1 MELWL
6 RRRPR
11 PPAALPGE
19 LYLKIFYV
27 EPFLNSQFN
36 PYLIFQYHARF
47 DFPSFSLIC
56 LHLSHKL
63 CAVLCLVAQS
73 CLTLCDPMNCNP
85 PGSSVHADSPGKNTE
100 VGCHDLCQ
108 GDLPN
113 PGVEPRSP
121 TSQADSLWS
130 EPPGKPKNT
139 GVGSLFLLQGNL
151 LTQESNRGLLHCGW
165 LLYLLSYQGSPL
177 REGSG
182 EGSWLFLC
190 RLYWPT
196 NFFASDIFIWFKNQS
211 YISLLK

>member
-1 MELWL
+1 M
-6 RRRPR
+6 
-11 PPAALPGE
+11 
-19 LYLKIFYV
+19 KIFYV

-108 GDLPN
+108 GIFPTQGWN
-113 PGVEPRSP
+113 PGLPHLRQILYGLSHQGSPR
-121 TSQADSLWS
+121 
-130 EPPGKPKNT
+130 
-139 GVGSLFLLQGNL
+139 VGSLFLLQGNL
-151 LTQESNRGLLHCGW
+151 LTQESNRGLLHCRW